1 MNRFK
6 KYIAAFAFSLMV
18 LALPSIASAQWRD
31 RDNDDRNRD
40 NGRYGQNDDDY
51 NRRNG
56 NNDRNNRNNQN
67 DRNIQA
73 TIKNLKNSSKQFQKQ
88 LDREL
93 DRSRIDGTRREDQLN
108 DLAKRFTRA
117 AKDLD
122 DSYDGRRDYN
132 RSADEARRVLNLGS
146 QLDRAI
152 SRGRLARNL
161 SNVWNNVENDLR
173 QLARAYNFSY
183 NNRGYNDDDDY
194 NDNRNNRRKI
204 SDYFPF

>member
-6 KYIAAFAFSLMV
+6 KYIAVFAFSLMV

-31 RDNDDRNRD
+31 RDNDDNDRNNGKYGRD
-40 NGRYGQNDDDY
+40 DDDY

-56 NNDRNNRNNQN
+56 RNNRNNQN
-67 DRNIQA
+67 DRDIQA
-73 TIKNLKNSSKQFQKQ
+73 VIKNLKNSSKQFQKQ

-93 DRSRIDGTRREDQLN
+93 DRSRNDGSRREDRLN
-108 DLAKRFTRA
+108 DLARRFTRA

-122 DSYDGRRDYN
+122 DSYDGRRDYDN
-132 RSADEARRVLNLGS
+132 SADEARQVLNLGS

-152 SRGRLARNL
+152 SRGQLARNL
-161 SNVWNNVENDLR
+161 SNSWNNVEGNLQ
-173 QLARAYNFSY
+173 QLARAYNLSY
-183 NNRGYNDDDDY
+183 NNRGNNNDDDYD
-194 NDNRNNRRKI
+194 NNRNNRRKI